1 MYVHVYVNVLNYIL
15 LKYSTTGVLLLHRV
29 MTADKILHHQDLFQ
43 LLFIIK
49 FGKLEWI
56 IGVYTC
62 TCISII

>member
-15 LKYSTTGVLLLHRV
+15 LKYSTTCVLLLHRV
-29 MTADKILHHQDLFQ
+29 MTADKILQQDLFQ

-62 TCISII
+62 ISII